1 MKVGETKLDTVN
13 KQLMEIKNEMKT
25 AKGTRKKALQQ
36 KAVNLLRRRKMY
48 DN

>member
-25 AKGTRKKALQQ
+25 AKGTRKKAL
-36 KAVNLLRRRKMY
+36 
-48 DN
+48 